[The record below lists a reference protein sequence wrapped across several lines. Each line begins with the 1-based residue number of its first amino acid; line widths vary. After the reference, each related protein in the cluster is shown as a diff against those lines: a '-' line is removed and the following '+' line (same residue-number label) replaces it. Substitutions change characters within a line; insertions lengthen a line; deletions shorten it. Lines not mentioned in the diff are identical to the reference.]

1 MPDFVAIGRVLVD
14 LGGWTAFV
22 ITVVAAAIAIVR
34 GHIVPGFV
42 YKREVARADTA
53 TTQAERNADA
63 IEDLTDVLR
72 NRPARRRRERV
83 TAG

>member
-1 MPDFVAIGRVLVD
+1 MDPVAIGKTLVD

-22 ITVVAAAIAIVR
+22 IGVVAFAFAIIR
-34 GHIVPGFV
+34 GYLVPGFV

-63 IEDLTDVLR
+63 VEDLTDALR
-72 NRPARRRRERV
+72 GRPARRRRRV
-83 TAG
+83 APT

>member
-1 MPDFVAIGRVLVD
+1 MPDPVAIGKALVD

-22 ITVVAAAIAIVR
+22 IGVVAFAFAIVR
-34 GHIVPGFV
+34 GYLVPGFV

-63 IEDLTDVLR
+63 IEDLTDVLA
-72 NRPARRRRERV
+72 NRPVRRRRASV

>member
-1 MPDFVAIGRVLVD
+1 MDPVAIGKTLVD

-22 ITVVAAAIAIVR
+22 IGAVAFAFAIVR
-34 GHIVPGFV
+34 GWLVPGFV

-53 TTQAERNADA
+53 TNQAERNADA
-63 IEDLTDVLR
+63 IEDLTDVLA
-72 NRPARRRRERV
+72 NRPVRRRRAGV